1 MRKYTR
7 LSECLFI
14 KEFFIFGYTQV
25 VIIDETRM
33 MSNDLMSKDLNEKV
47 DIVFEARVRRI
58 GSDKGTH
65 TPLVSLMKKV
75 LQI

>member
-7 LSECLFI
+7 LMECLFI
-14 KEFFIFGYTQV
+14 KDFFIFGYTHV
-25 VIIDETRM
+25 VIIDKTRM
-33 MSNDLMSKDLNEKV
+33 MSKDLMSNDLNEKV
-47 DIVFEARVRRI
+47 DIVFECT
-58 GSDKGTH
+58 SKEDSSNKGTH